1 MKILIYTT
9 IENYDFWI
17 SVLTKNKDVFICK
30 SYEWTRILDN
40 NSKTVYYIFL
50 KITENLRGHRWN
62 EVILDAPISEEL
74 YYNVI
79 YYKVRGEIIRTK
91 NFKLIK

>member
-17 SVLTKNKDVFICK
+17 SVVTKDKKVSMCK
-30 SYEWTRILDN
+30 SYGWTRIYDTDN
-40 NSKTVYYIFL
+40 RTIYYVLL

-79 YYKVRGEIIRTK
+79 YFKAKEIIKTK
-91 NFKLIK
+91 NYKIIK